1 MREWRGRKGKGE
13 ERQVGIEEQRGEE
26 NEGRR
31 NGGRG
36 RVGEANSGGRET
48 EINSSHHTEIFKLT
62 PRDVK

>member
-48 EINSSHHTEIFKLT
+48 EINSSHHTN
-62 PRDVK
+62 